1 MSKQQHSLPA
11 NLLSR
16 NAQRIARIQQL
27 RADKNSARRVAATQQ
42 AYMLAVQQLA
52 AQYNMPVPNTMS
64 VRPFNKPQQ
73 HAPSAVQ
80 GACAQVHA
88 IAVANQ
94 GVRAATLAA
103 CKAAGINP
111 ATAATQF
118 AKWQKAQKLA
128 AKQPSVETEE
138 E

>member
-1 MSKQQHSLPA
+1 MAKSTTA
-11 NLLSR
+11 R
-16 NAQRIARIQQL
+16 NATARNAARIAAAQEL
-27 RADKNSARRVAATQQ
+27 RATKNSARRIAATQH

-52 AQYNMPVPNTMS
+52 AQHGMPVPNTMS

-80 GACAQVHA
+80 GACALVHELA
-88 IAVANQ
+88 EQNQ

-103 CKAAGINP
+103 CVARGINP

-118 AKWQKAQKLA
+118 AKWQKATKA
-128 AKQPSVETEE
+128 AAAQAAAQ
-138 E
+138 